1 MTQGLT
7 PQGRFDA
14 GGLSPLLRESVR
26 RLAMGRLDIVGPGGT
41 RHVWFESG
49 HARAVVSDDE
59 DEKLGRWLARRGVLD
74 ASRMAIALLR
84 QPDGVRF
91 GTFLVQENLL
101 QPDALTR
108 ELEALSVAI
117 VSRMLLE
124 PGEWKF
130 ADGDTLP
137 IDAVSLAMTTGSLLA
152 AAVRE
157 LPDDADL
164 QTLIGGEAYVWT
176 AQDALLLYQQLR
188 LTPQEG
194 YLLSRVDGT
203 STVKQLQ
210 RLVPMPGVEFARAL
224 AALAVTGLVE
234 IRVESALKPL
244 APADV
249 TPPPEPALEE
259 AEELQYSANE
269 QREYAEVIKLAA
281 EIRHRDHYRR
291 FGLSPGATQDQ
302 VHSRYLEFAKLYHPD
317 RAREPHLASLRN
329 ELAEIY
335 SALQEAYDTLGHA
348 ERRARYEKT
357 VGASHKGDTSKEE
370 ERRRAARGAVVDAN
384 VARAKELLRAGDV
397 GMAVQLLDQAARL
410 NPTAETLLLLA
421 RAEFKNPMWSQR
433 ALDHLKHAVALAPEY
448 TEAWLELANFW
459 ATRNQEA
466 RQRQCLEHILEFE
479 PGNEDVRAALS
490 SLKRPKVLRRRS

>member
-26 RLAMGRLDIVGPGGT
+26 RLALGRLDIVGPGGT

-101 QPDALTR
+101 KPDALTR

-210 RLVPMPGVEFARAL
+210 RVAPMPG
-224 AALAVTGLVE
+224 G
-234 IRVESALKPL
+234 
-244 APADV
+244 
-249 TPPPEPALEE
+249 
-259 AEELQYSANE
+259 
-269 QREYAEVIKLAA
+269 
-281 EIRHRDHYRR
+281 
-291 FGLSPGATQDQ
+291 
-302 VHSRYLEFAKLYHPD
+302 
-317 RAREPHLASLRN
+317 
-329 ELAEIY
+329 
-335 SALQEAYDTLGHA
+335 
-348 ERRARYEKT
+348 
-357 VGASHKGDTSKEE
+357 
-370 ERRRAARGAVVDAN
+370 
-384 VARAKELLRAGDV
+384 
-397 GMAVQLLDQAARL
+397 
-410 NPTAETLLLLA
+410 
-421 RAEFKNPMWSQR
+421 
-433 ALDHLKHAVALAPEY
+433 
-448 TEAWLELANFW
+448 
-459 ATRNQEA
+459 
-466 RQRQCLEHILEFE
+466 
-479 PGNEDVRAALS
+479 
-490 SLKRPKVLRRRS
+490 